1 MQDKILKEI
10 ILSDPLI
17 SKVFGDDAEV
27 YLVGGYLRD
36 ILRGIRSKDMDFV
49 VIGDARELVRKIF
62 SQTGVSIV
70 EFRKADLIRVVIGD
84 MTLDFSDFKGRIED
98 DLSRRDFTMNAIA
111 WSGREGLID
120 PLNGVAD
127 IEKRSIGAIAEKNF
141 IDDPLRLL
149 RAYRFA
155 GELGW
160 KIKAGTRGI
169 IKKLKDLI
177 RLSASERIT
186 LEFFKLMDSQ
196 NHLKALKL
204 VFKDGLLQEILSY
217 SNSYLSYNIEALSRL
232 ESFIKNLP
240 EGQCIVFNK
249 PFSQGLSY
257 LGLIRMEQLLYGSD
271 LDKDKLMLSNAILKR
286 VEATT
291 RLLRDYSENKNVD
304 RSRMFDMLSKAGDAF
319 VDFAILTRRRRFVRE
334 AVRFSGMKPVITAEE
349 IIKITHAS
357 GPKIGELI
365 NEMKKLQFLGKIK
378 TKKDARAWLAA
389 SKK

>member
-1 MQDKILKEI
+1 MSHQSLEDI
-10 ILSDPLI
+10 IQSEPLI
-17 SKVFGDDAEV
+17 SRVFNSGADCF
-27 YLVGGYLRD
+27 LVGGYVRD
-36 ILRGIRSKDMDFV
+36 ALLGIRSKDMDFV
-49 VIGDARELVRKIF
+49 VIGDARSLAERVFLK
-62 SQTGVSIV
+62 TGVSIV

-98 DLSRRDFTMNAIA
+98 DLCRRDFTMNAIA

-120 PLNGVAD
+120 PLDGVAD
-127 IEKRSIGAIAEKNF
+127 IKKRSIRAIAEKNF
-141 IDDPLRLL
+141 IDDPIRLL

-177 RLSASERIT
+177 RLPASERIT

-204 VFKDGLLQEILSY
+204 AFKDGLLQKILSY

-240 EGQCIVFNK
+240 EGHGIAFNK

-257 LGLIRMEQLLYGSD
+257 LGLIRMEQLLYGCN

-304 RSRMFDMLSKAGDAF
+304 SSRMFDMFSKAGDAF
-319 VDFAILTRRRRFVRE
+319 VDFAILTRRRRLVRE

-349 IIKITHAS
+349 IIKVTHAS

-365 NEMKKLQFLGKIK
+365 NEMKKLHFLGKIRNEE
-378 TKKDARAWLAA
+378 DARAWLSA
-389 SKK
+389 SQE